1 MSAGAAC
8 AATKINVEKK
18 GSYVYWLTCKNA
30 LGEIQTTLPAVF
42 KGKGTILDTKDL
54 PVKFT
59 CAKLFVM
66 NKKTGNMAI
75 VDYAAP
81 KDAKSAKPID
91 LKSDD
96 FQYVRS
102 VRLKIVTEDGA
113 PVARGIVHITDGMGT
128 DMNTVLTP
136 ADQGYASFSDVATGE
151 ISVKVDA
158 EGLKKTKDSD
168 IELPEKRD
176 TLGFERDIKVSGDVD
191 SLPAEAAAATNDH
204 SAKPAAKPG
213 AESYILPSIVGVI
226 FIAIIIAVFY
236 SIFKS
241 KGITAGEA
249 LKKMGVEL
257 PGDQAA
263 NVPAPEPQS
272 PVDPNICQ
280 FCGQRKDANGNCAC
294 TIAPGASP
302 FGGQSQSAGPRLIGT
317 QGAYAAQ
324 IFDIPAGSSVIGR
337 EASNQISLTGDST
350 ASRRHAT
357 ITSANGEYTIRDEG
371 SSNGTFVNG
380 ARITEQKLTPGDEIQ
395 IGGSKFR
402 FES

>member
-1 MSAGAAC
+1 MSACAAC
-8 AATKINVEKK
+8 AAVKVNVAKK

-30 LGEIQTTLPAVF
+30 LGETQTTLPEVF
-42 KGKGTILDTKDL
+42 KGKGTNLDAKDL

-59 CAKLFVM
+59 DGKLFVM
-66 NKKTGNMAI
+66 DKKTGNMVI

-81 KDAKSAKPID
+81 KDEKSAKPIN

-96 FQYVRS
+96 FQYVRN
-102 VRLKIVTEDGA
+102 VRLRIVTQDGA

-128 DMNTVLTP
+128 EMSAVLTP
-136 ADQGYASFSDVATGE
+136 ADEGYVIFKNVATGE

-158 EGLKKTKDSD
+158 EGLTKTKDSD

-176 TLGFERDIKVSGDVD
+176 SLGFERNVKVMGDVD
-191 SLPAEAAAATNDH
+191 TLPVEPSTTTKGNAQPAT
-204 SAKPAAKPG
+204 AKPG
-213 AESYILPSIVGVI
+213 PGSYILPSIVGVI
-226 FIAIIIAVFY
+226 FIAIIIVVFY

-263 NVPAPEPQS
+263 NVPAPEPQDS
-272 PVDPNICQ
+272 VDPNICQ
-280 FCGQRKDANGNCAC
+280 FCGQKKDANGNCAC
-294 TIAPGASP
+294 TITAGASP

-317 QGAYAAQ
+317 QGAYAGR
-324 IFDIPAGSSVIGR
+324 IFDIPEGSVIIGR
-337 EASNQISLTGDST
+337 ESSNQIALTDDST
-350 ASRRHAT
+350 ASRRHAA

-402 FES
+402 FEC

>member
-1 MSAGAAC
+1 MAAGAAC
-8 AATKINVEKK
+8 AATKINVAKK
-18 GSYVYWLTCKNA
+18 GSYVYWLTYKDPS
-30 LGEIQTTLPAVF
+30 GGTQTTLPDVF
-42 KGKGTILDTKDL
+42 KGKTANLDAKDL

-59 CAKLFVM
+59 NGKLFVM
-66 NKKTGNMAI
+66 DKKTGNTAI
-75 VDYAAP
+75 VDYSAP
-81 KDAKSAKPID
+81 KDAKSAKPVD
-91 LKSDD
+91 LKQDD
-96 FQYVRS
+96 FQYVRN

-128 DMNTVLTP
+128 EMSIVLTP
-136 ADQGYASFSDVATGE
+136 ADDGYASFEDVATGE

-168 IELPEKRD
+168 IELPEKRN
-176 TLGFERDIKVSGDVD
+176 TLGFEREIKVTGDVD
-191 SLPAEAAAATNDH
+191 TLPVEATAAKAH
-204 SAKPAAKPG
+204 SAQPAAKTG
-213 AESYILPSIVGVI
+213 AGSSILPSIVGVV

-241 KGITAGEA
+241 KGITAGDA

-257 PGDQAA
+257 PGEQAA
-263 NVPAPEPQS
+263 GVPAPEPQAA
-272 PVDPNICQ
+272 VDPNICQ

-302 FGGQSQSAGPRLIGT
+302 FSGQSQSAGPRLIGT
-317 QGAYAAQ
+317 QGVYMAQ
-324 IFDIPAGSSVIGR
+324 VFDITAGSAMIGR
-337 EASNQISLTGDST
+337 EASNQIALINDNT
-350 ASRRHAT
+350 ASRHHAT
-357 ITSANGEYTIRDEG
+357 ITSANGEYTVRDEG

-402 FES
+402 FEC